1 MAFMLTQLEPI
12 QYISSLGK
20 EEIFQLLPEVQHI
33 VPYIRITINFYG
45 FYFFSLTL
53 LGFHWH

>member
-33 VPYIRITINFYG
+33 VLYIRITINFYG
-45 FYFFSLTL
+45 FYFFL
-53 LGFHWH
+53 